1 MYISKMQISG
11 YRKFEKKVSI
21 DFFHTDKGDISN
33 TTMLVGANNSGKTS
47 IVELCEAVFGYRN
60 DMRKIPFTIQDFNI
74 QDFED
79 KWLANSASE
88 ICQFLQEDSQESQDT
103 TSIVNKLKT
112 LFDRKQDN
120 IIPRIEILIDIDF
133 AEDEDIRNIADY
145 LFFYDEKP
153 KSVHFRYVV
162 SSGIERRKNDK
173 EKERRL
179 LDSASYINAAYK
191 KFNEA
196 VKVIKAKQA
205 AWIRFKTIIKEQ
217 LKRLFRENM
226 SVLVTYCDDKYKN
239 DQEIN
244 ERDFQNLFHC
254 LVIKAR
260 RDLDDTK
267 EDNTHTLSSR
277 LLHLVMDE
285 DSWAASAAPIQQDLM
300 SLLQGGEYGRKLEE
314 VAGQQFQEAISA
326 IMNTNGNAKET
337 IGLTSR
343 VEEGSVRKLLES
355 SATAVYSNSG
365 KYHFSEYSQGL
376 GYSNLTLI
384 LIELQQFI
392 KDCEEAQREKTGK
405 INFLI
410 IEEPESHM
418 HPQMQ
423 SVFIKY
429 VLKMLI
435 KHQYITCTITS
446 HSEQMVRAMPLKQ
459 IRVLRQ
465 IGWYSSIID
474 PYKTLTEN
482 RKEYSDFVNDKN
494 FSDTI
499 PEQMSREILYMYDLN
514 FANIVF
520 ADKVILFEGD
530 TERMYIQALLRE
542 SEKYPF
548 DQFDKIMTQLRAQ
561 YIAFVQVG
569 GAYASAYIPLLH
581 VLKIPS
587 LIITDIDYKKEKR
600 EENINSSDDLINDS
614 IAISTTNATLKKVW
628 SHNQQ
633 NHKLSE
639 QMHSYYEYSGS
650 NIVITING
658 IDNIAL
664 VTQSKLDGFGKT
676 LEDALLYKLKGE
688 GNVKDVFDKK
698 DKNEWEKGNLEKIIF
713 PMPREKGK
721 KSIRDIVNSIANN
734 RKKTDF
740 MYSLI
745 LNNQVKESLPDYIKE
760 GLIWLAA
767 KN

>member
-1 MYISKMQISG
+1 
-11 YRKFEKKVSI
+11 
-21 DFFHTDKGDISN
+21 
-33 TTMLVGANNSGKTS
+33 MLVGANNSGKTS

>member
-1 MYISKMQISG
+1 MK
-11 YRKFEKKVSI
+11 
-21 DFFHTDKGDISN
+21 
-33 TTMLVGANNSGKTS
+33 
-47 IVELCEAVFGYRN
+47 
-60 DMRKIPFTIQDFNI
+60 
-74 QDFED
+74 
-79 KWLANSASE
+79 E
-88 ICQFLQEDSQESQDT
+88 I
-103 TSIVNKLKT
+103 
-112 LFDRKQDN
+112 
-120 IIPRIEILIDIDF
+120 
-133 AEDEDIRNIADY
+133 
-145 LFFYDEKP
+145 
-153 KSVHFRYVV
+153 
-162 SSGIERRKNDK
+162 
-173 EKERRL
+173 
-179 LDSASYINAAYK
+179 
-191 KFNEA
+191 
-196 VKVIKAKQA
+196 
-205 AWIRFKTIIKEQ
+205 FKTYFIVWL
-217 LKRLFRENM
+217 LKLAEM
-226 SVLVTYCDDKYKN
+226 
-239 DQEIN
+239 
-244 ERDFQNLFHC
+244 
-254 LVIKAR
+254 
-260 RDLDDTK
+260 DDTK

-300 SLLQGGEYGRKLEE
+300 SLLEGGEYGRKLEE

-435 KHQYITCTITS
+435 KRQYITCTITS

-530 TERMYIQALLRE
+530 TERVYIQALLRE

-600 EENINSSDDLINDS
+600 EENINSSNDLINDS

-688 GNVKDVFDKK
+688 ENVKDVFDKK

-713 PMPREKGK
+713 PMPKEKGK

>member
-1 MYISKMQISG
+1 M
-11 YRKFEKKVSI
+11 
-21 DFFHTDKGDISN
+21 
-33 TTMLVGANNSGKTS
+33 
-47 IVELCEAVFGYRN
+47 
-60 DMRKIPFTIQDFNI
+60 
-74 QDFED
+74 
-79 KWLANSASE
+79 
-88 ICQFLQEDSQESQDT
+88 
-103 TSIVNKLKT
+103 
-112 LFDRKQDN
+112 
-120 IIPRIEILIDIDF
+120 
-133 AEDEDIRNIADY
+133 
-145 LFFYDEKP
+145 
-153 KSVHFRYVV
+153 
-162 SSGIERRKNDK
+162 
-173 EKERRL
+173 
-179 LDSASYINAAYK
+179 DSASYINEAYK

-205 AWIRFKTIIKEQ
+205 ARIRFETIIKEQ

-300 SLLQGGEYGRKLEE
+300 SLLEGGEYGRKLEE

-435 KHQYITCTITS
+435 KRQYITCTITS

-688 GNVKDVFDKK
+688 ENVKDVFDKK

-713 PMPREKGK
+713 PMPKEKGK